1 MIKIKKIDTHKIID
15 YLNKIMAKEK
25 RNIVTPGETIV
36 SGNEFLPG
44 DGAYR
49 DGDDIVAGRYGIA
62 NIFEKHVRVV
72 PVSGAYYPRRG
83 NTIIGTIVDITFNGW
98 LIDFGGAQNAFLP
111 VAEVPRYVNKN
122 EMAEFLDF
130 GESVIVKVW
139 DVKSRGVDVSMKMRG
154 FGKIDGGMIIAIG
167 PNKVPRVIGR
177 EGSMVKMIKSATGC
191 DVTVGQNGK
200 VWISGKD
207 TDMEVATRKIV
218 EFIGDN
224 ATIVGLTEKVE
235 KFIKKLGLKAD
246 VEIVAENTDGGEE

>member
-1 MIKIKKIDTHKIID
+1 MV
-15 YLNKIMAKEK
+15 KEK
-25 RNIVTPGETIV
+25 RQIVVPGETIV
-36 SGNEFLPG
+36 TGNEFLPG

-49 DGDDIVAGRYGIA
+49 DGEDVVASRYGIV

-139 DVKSRGVDVSMKMRG
+139 DVKSRGVDASMKMRG
-154 FGKIDGGMIIAIG
+154 FGKIEGGMIIAIG

-177 EGSMVKMIKSATGC
+177 EGSMVKLIKGATGC

-200 VWISGKD
+200 VWIHGKD
-207 TDMEVATRKIV
+207 TDSEVATRKIV
-218 EFIGDN
+218 EFIADN
-224 ATIVGLTEKVE
+224 ATIAGLTEKVE
-235 KFIKKLGLKAD
+235 GFIKELGLKVESNIEVIAEDTD
-246 VEIVAENTDGGEE
+246 VEDKE

>member
-1 MIKIKKIDTHKIID
+1 MV
-15 YLNKIMAKEK
+15 KEK
-25 RNIVTPGETIV
+25 RQIVVPGETIV

-49 DGDDIVAGRYGIA
+49 DGEDIVAERYGIM
-62 NIFEKHVRVV
+62 NIFEKHIRVV

-139 DVKSRGVDVSMKMRG
+139 DVKSRGVDASMKMRG
-154 FGKIDGGMIIAIG
+154 FGKIEGGMIISIG

-177 EGSMVKMIKSATGC
+177 EGSMVKMIKGATGC

-207 TDMEVATRKIV
+207 TDSEVATRKIV
-218 EFIGDN
+218 EFIADN
-224 ATIVGLTEKVE
+224 ATINGLTEKVE
-235 KFIKKLGLKAD
+235 KFIKGLGLEAE
-246 VEIVAENTDGGEE
+246 VEIVAEDTDGGEE

>member
-1 MIKIKKIDTHKIID
+1 MVKK
-15 YLNKIMAKEK
+15 EG
-25 RNIVTPGETIV
+25 RRIVVPGETIV

-49 DGDDIVAGRYGIA
+49 DGAELVAGRYGIV

-111 VAEVPRYVNKN
+111 VAEVPRYINKN
-122 EMAEFLDF
+122 EMREFLDF

-154 FGKIDGGMIIAIG
+154 FGKIEGGMIVSIG
-167 PNKVPRVIGR
+167 ANKVPRVIGK
-177 EGSMVKMIKSATGC
+177 EGSMVRMIKNATGC
-191 DVTVGQNGK
+191 EITVGQNGK
-200 VWISGKD
+200 IWVSGHD
-207 TDMEVATRKIV
+207 TDKEVVAKRII
-218 EFIGDN
+218 ELIADN
-224 ATIVGLTEKVE
+224 VIEVGLTERVE
-235 KFIKKLGLKAD
+235 KYIKEMGLNVSKDD
-246 VEIVAENTDGGEE
+246 VEIIAEDTDGGEE

>member
-1 MIKIKKIDTHKIID
+1 
-15 YLNKIMAKEK
+15 MAKEK
-25 RNIVTPGETIV
+25 RQIVVPGETIV
-36 SGNEFLPG
+36 TGNEFLPG

-49 DGDDIVAGRYGIA
+49 AGDEVVAGRYGIA

-83 NTIIGTIVDITFNGW
+83 NTIIATVVDITFNGW
-98 LIDFGGAQNAFLP
+98 LLDFGGAQNAFLP
-111 VAEVPRYVNKN
+111 VSEVPRYVNKN

-139 DVKSRGVDVSMKMRG
+139 DVKSRGVDASMKMRG

-177 EGSMVKMIKSATGC
+177 EGSMVKMIKGATGC

-207 TDMEVATRKIV
+207 TDSEVATRKIV
-218 EFIGDN
+218 EFIADN
-224 ATIVGLTEKVE
+224 ATIAGLTEKVE
-235 KFIKKLGLKAD
+235 SFIKELGLKAD
-246 VEIVAENTDGGEE
+246 VEVVAEDTDVEDKE